1 MPSYLEEEL
10 VRSKVLRGLRCV
22 ERVLAQNRAVGFGSD
37 VPHSYG
43 DKYALAEFMVRG
55 ACGAALNSLQQ
66 LGLQREGLRELK
78 EWSKERR
85 VILSLWREE
94 KCTFDRKT
102 RREVEGASTV
112 KAGVVAGLLKMKT
125 KTVTTVEEHFWD
137 VEGRWELRAFGG
149 TDRQAKKRILREG
162 KGAAKVKT
170 LCEESPR
177 PSRSVQ
183 DALDVDVS
191 WLLEQVNGDLEVEF
205 GIDRNA
211 AGCYTPR
218 RNTAV
223 EGALSFFS
231 ELSRWCKSVRVYFEE
246 DVFPVEPE
254 HGLDLTLLQT
264 TSERVF
270 VPVLPI
276 LQVAKQVEQL
286 RREEPLLRE
295 MEKKKTSSR
304 SLALVSPPDAAT
316 VAAATATTTT
326 ATTTTEADD
335 LTGRVLGWSDL
346 EAFLEEEARSL
357 QEWTGGVEKAFGGGE
372 GGLVSK
378 TEGVL
383 VAVLRHVEEVAEWT
397 ETGLD
402 FVEGMLMRQLVAALG
417 REVTSEDFGRYMR
430 FHNRKLFLEEVAPRE
445 FCYAVRRDGHDPEG
459 VVAVEEGS
467 VPVMTTARC
476 LSLSGRRISTG
487 RMRFALNAAAEVSFG
502 GERFVHAYVRH
513 RFSTEEAGRPLELV
527 ARARQFSGFV
537 LAIGRIGGR
546 DLFLPEH
553 AILVRNKDELRVPLE
568 LEQIPTPKEFEDAVE
583 SLSPEQQRFAK
594 AYRSMQMEATL
605 FGVCVLQVKPQL
617 ERVLNLPQGALTKEL
632 RLTEDLLELFVD
644 HNISSDLL
652 SFQADFLDDEDE
664 VPTAHKVEAV
674 RGRVEAMKAVIQ
686 EAKDEILEEQRRI
699 AELKRLVLE
708 EEERKRVE
716 EQRRKECHAAIV
728 YDDATADLF
737 EEIEW
742 LLQEGKKLQDDRLE
756 DHVSK
761 LKKTLREAK
770 RKLHSLKVEVRGLP
784 VYAQPEYQEKV
795 NLFQTKLTTMRRDTL
810 DLAGEDICG
819 AASTELTDLQRV
831 AMHPST
837 LSATEESAMLMN
849 INCCLSE
856 LPKKKRITPLLSVK
870 RLLSTVSNKVQE
882 PQEPLNPYAVE
893 SCEPVCM
900 NACEDLSVQS
910 KTFYKQAKKVKKKGF
925 DLPEHS
931 STGGKNISDGAHL
944 EAVES
949 CGPVAVET
957 VAEKTEQKNE
967 EQHTEKMDA
976 QDTAEAVETE
986 AKDSEKTEQQEE
998 EKHEEEGKREEGREI
1013 VYEEEGDISKL
1024 PEKLEEK
1031 YKEFDEDNCLRPTI
1045 IKTGKQWKRKG
1056 QKALLSPAEEQVLDG
1071 EGQKEERNKA
1081 FDLLDSLTRSGAL
1094 PVEEA
1099 SLHVVVAATHCFD
1112 LTLMDTVVQRSV
1124 NPVEKVERSTLIAAS
1139 VVHDAHPSSLI
1150 KDNHLHRLA
1159 TCSPKL
1165 MAQ

>member
-699 AELKRLVLE
+699 AELKRLKEEEERRRE
-708 EEERKRVE
+708 EEERKRREEEERQRVDEVAKVE
-716 EQRRKECHAAIV
+716 RITRE
-728 YDDATADLF
+728 
-737 EEIEW
+737 
-742 LLQEGKKLQDDRLE
+742 LQE
-756 DHVSK
+756 V
-761 LKKTLREAK
+761 
-770 RKLHSLKVEVRGLP
+770 
-784 VYAQPEYQEKV
+784 
-795 NLFQTKLTTMRRDTL
+795 RDTMMQNI
-810 DLAGEDICG
+810 D
-819 AASTELTDLQRV
+819 Q
-831 AMHPST
+831 
-837 LSATEESAMLMN
+837 MLER
-849 INCCLSE
+849 SE
-856 LPKKKRITPLLSVK
+856 MID
-870 RLLSTVSNKVQE
+870 
-882 PQEPLNPYAVE
+882 
-893 SCEPVCM
+893 CM

-925 DLPEHS
+925 GLPNFFSS
-931 STGGKNISDGAHL
+931 STGGKNPSDGAHL

-1150 KDNHLHRLA
+1150 KDSHLHRLD
-1159 TCSPKL
+1159 TYSPKL
-1165 MAQ
+1165 MRS

>member
-699 AELKRLVLE
+699 AELKRLKEEEERRRE
-708 EEERKRVE
+708 EEERKRRE
-716 EQRRKECHAAIV
+716 EELAMASEWMYCVVPSPPEVAQCSSELCTTVKECEAV
-728 YDDATADLF
+728 DVVDN
-737 EEIEW
+737 
-742 LLQEGKKLQDDRLE
+742 
-756 DHVSK
+756 
-761 LKKTLREAK
+761 KT
-770 RKLHSLKVEVRGLP
+770 
-784 VYAQPEYQEKV
+784 
-795 NLFQTKLTTMRRDTL
+795 NDCN
-810 DLAGEDICG
+810 AGENRSG
-819 AASTELTDLQRV
+819 QTMQKQGRGSTSKASQKPVTQDSDDPV
-831 AMHPST
+831 SP
-837 LSATEESAMLMN
+837 EESELRMN
-849 INCCLSE
+849 GN
-856 LPKKKRITPLLSVK
+856 
-870 RLLSTVSNKVQE
+870 
-882 PQEPLNPYAVE
+882 
-893 SCEPVCM
+893 VC
-900 NACEDLSVQS
+900 
-910 KTFYKQAKKVKKKGF
+910 
-925 DLPEHS
+925 
-931 STGGKNISDGAHL
+931 
-944 EAVES
+944 
-949 CGPVAVET
+949 
-957 VAEKTEQKNE
+957 
-967 EQHTEKMDA
+967 
-976 QDTAEAVETE
+976 
-986 AKDSEKTEQQEE
+986 E
-998 EKHEEEGKREEGREI
+998 EK
-1013 VYEEEGDISKL
+1013 GDISKL
-1024 PEKLEEK
+1024 PEKLEGR

-1150 KDNHLHRLA
+1150 KDSHLHRLD
-1159 TCSPKL
+1159 TYSPKL
-1165 MAQ
+1165 MRS

>member
-102 RREVEGASTV
+102 SREVEEKKGSAV
-112 KAGVVAGLLKMKT
+112 GIMGLLRMKT

-286 RREEPLLRE
+286 RRESELLLFLNER
-295 MEKKKTSSR
+295 KKKDLSEK
-304 SLALVSPPDAAT
+304 LALVSPPDAAT
-316 VAAATATTTT
+316 VAATATTTT

-699 AELKRLVLE
+699 AELKRLKEEEERRRE
-708 EEERKRVE
+708 EEERKRREEEERQRVDEVAKVE
-716 EQRRKECHAAIV
+716 RITRE
-728 YDDATADLF
+728 
-737 EEIEW
+737 
-742 LLQEGKKLQDDRLE
+742 LQE
-756 DHVSK
+756 V
-761 LKKTLREAK
+761 
-770 RKLHSLKVEVRGLP
+770 
-784 VYAQPEYQEKV
+784 
-795 NLFQTKLTTMRRDTL
+795 RDTMMQNI
-810 DLAGEDICG
+810 D
-819 AASTELTDLQRV
+819 Q
-831 AMHPST
+831 
-837 LSATEESAMLMN
+837 MLER
-849 INCCLSE
+849 SE
-856 LPKKKRITPLLSVK
+856 MID
-870 RLLSTVSNKVQE
+870 
-882 PQEPLNPYAVE
+882 
-893 SCEPVCM
+893 CM

-925 DLPEHS
+925 GLPNFFSS
-931 STGGKNISDGAHL
+931 STGGKNPSDGAHL

-1045 IKTGKQWKRKG
+1045 IKTGPHWWRKV
-1056 QKALLSPAEEQVLDG
+1056 QKTLLSPAEEEALDG
-1071 EGQKEERNKA
+1071 EGQKKERNKA
-1081 FDLLDSLTRSGAL
+1081 FDLLDALTRSGAL
-1094 PVEEA
+1094 PVEDA